1 MFHELAP
8 IFSEVCSFVYL
19 IVYIPIRTQEPLS
32 QFTSNLDWKTQEII
46 DMFLAWFWDSKLSGY
61 RYFYSKDLDSR
72 YNLPSAG

>member
-46 DMFLAWFWDSKLSGY
+46 DMFLAWFSDSKLSGST
-61 RYFYSKDLDSR
+61 FKGK
-72 YNLPSAG
+72 NI